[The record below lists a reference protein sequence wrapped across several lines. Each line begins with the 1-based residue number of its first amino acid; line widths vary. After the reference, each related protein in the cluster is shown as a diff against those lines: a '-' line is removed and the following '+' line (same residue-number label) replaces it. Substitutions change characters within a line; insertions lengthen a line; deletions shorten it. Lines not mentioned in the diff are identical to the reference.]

1 MRMTRCIFLIVFY
14 LLLLLSASSQ
24 NLFLIEKPGTVK
36 NVKFHEGD
44 DIHVS
49 VKHYPPG
56 TDIKGSLTQIGDS
69 SIVIDDMYLIPI
81 KDITAVY
88 IERFWIKLAIPV
100 LFIAGIGYGVL
111 EIFNNAINKDSPLL
125 SKETA
130 IISSSLVAGGL
141 VLIPLIE
148 RKYTIGEKWRVQ
160 SLVFDYEN
168 FQ

>member
-1 MRMTRCIFLIVFY
+1 MNRYILLIVFH

-24 NLFLIEKPGTVK
+24 NLFLIERPGTVK

-49 VKHYPPG
+49 VKNYAPAS
-56 TDIKGSLTQIGDS
+56 DIKGSLTQIGDS

-88 IERFWIKLAIPV
+88 VERFWIKLAIPV

-125 SKETA
+125 TKETA

-141 VLIPLIE
+141 ALIPLKD
-148 RKYTIGEKWRVQ
+148 RKIKVGEKWRVK